1 MEKRKM
7 KKEKKRKKIK
17 YEPVLQ
23 WCGGVGAM
31 WGTWTHRPSLAR
43 MARDER
49 PRNWRL
55 TTLVDRTPQ
64 KLKGEREYHEIQKR
78 KLLGIVGN

>member
-1 MEKRKM
+1 M
-7 KKEKKRKKIK
+7 KKEKKRKNQ
-17 YEPVLQ
+17 VRTCCAVVRQ
-23 WCGGVGAM
+23 SGVRCYVGHIDR
-31 WGTWTHRPSLAR
+31 TRRPSLAR
-43 MARDER
+43 RARDER

-55 TTLVDRTPQ
+55 ATLVDRTPQ

>member
-1 MEKRKM
+1 M
-7 KKEKKRKKIK
+7 KKEKKRKKNQVRTCCAV
-17 YEPVLQ
+17 VLRS
-23 WCGGVGAM
+23 GVRCDVGHIDR
-31 WGTWTHRPSLAR
+31 TCHPSLAR

-64 KLKGEREYHEIQKR
+64 KLKGEREYHEIQK
-78 KLLGIVGN
+78 KKFLGIVGN